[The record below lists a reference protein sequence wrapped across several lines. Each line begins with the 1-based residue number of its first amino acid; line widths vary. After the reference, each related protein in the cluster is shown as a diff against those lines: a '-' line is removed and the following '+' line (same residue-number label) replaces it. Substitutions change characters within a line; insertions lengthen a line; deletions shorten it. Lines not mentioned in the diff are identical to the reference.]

1 MVAPCWPGRPWF
13 QTWFDWY
20 RAAHGSCQFERIFCH
35 RQTDRLG
42 IQTRLLCTCG
52 YGLCGVCLS
61 TVRWHTET
69 LSNAKVPSIR
79 ANYSLSWKMILN
91 WCVNTKMDPVLCH
104 LSFFTVSIGSRKS
117 SQYKQGLCLGYF
129 RISWRASDQLLGLL
143 PLISKFP
150 RELTYVQTVRC
161 GHQVLTCLLYWT
173 LSLSPSMGLL
183 CKQIEIGLSKLIFS
197 WLSALLRRLEGSVF
211 SLLVEI
217 VSGGR

>member
-20 RAAHGSCQFERIFCH
+20 RAAHGSCQLERIFCH

-42 IQTRLLCTCG
+42 IQTWLLCTCG

-61 TVRWHTET
+61 TVRWHTRHWAMLKSHLFGPIT
-69 LSNAKVPSIR
+69 HCNTRPSPH
-79 ANYSLSWKMILN
+79 SLSWKMILN

-104 LSFFTVSIGSRKS
+104 LSFCTVSIGSRKS

-150 RELTYVQTVRC
+150 KGVDLCPDRTLRAPSSDLPLVLNSLTKSQY
-161 GHQVLTCLLYWT
+161 G
-173 LSLSPSMGLL
+173 P
-183 CKQIEIGLSKLIFS
+183 
-197 WLSALLRRLEGSVF
+197 
-211 SLLVEI
+211 I
-217 VSGGR
+217 V